1 MKKLT
6 LLLCTF
12 ATTLSSPAANIAWVS
27 FHSAQDGSP
36 SAAAA
41 GTNFV
46 QAPDIGYTS
55 LLTANGHTVTRFLTK
70 NDPTAAD
77 ATYLNGFD
85 LIIIGRSVDSAN
97 YQQAGELTFWHS
109 SITKPVINM
118 SGYTL
123 RNVRLG
129 FTTGGTIPDT
139 TNAVALEAVAPAH
152 PIFSGIALD
161 GANIMVNSFAGIA
174 AHPSNGIPQRGI
186 SVNTDPLVGG
196 TILGRIAA
204 AGFPGNGTV
213 IAEWQTGA
221 SLGSYVLGG
230 PRLVFLSGSREHNG
244 MTSQGSGIFDL
255 TADGSQMFLNA
266 VTYMAV
272 VPEPSTYALLG
283 IGALALL
290 MRWRK
295 S

>member
-1 MKKLT
+1 V
-6 LLLCTF
+6 
-12 ATTLSSPAANIAWVS
+12 SSQAANIVWVS

-41 GTNFV
+41 ATNFV

-55 LLTANGHTVTRFLTK
+55 LLAANGHTVTRFGTK
-70 NDPTAAD
+70 NDPTPAD
-77 ATYLNGFD
+77 AAFLNGFD

-97 YQQAGELTFWHS
+97 YNEERSFWNS
-109 SITKPVINM
+109 TITKPVINM

-123 RNVRLG
+123 RNNRLG
-129 FTTGGTIPDT
+129 FTAGATIPDT
-139 TNAVALEAVAPAH
+139 TATIGLEALVPSH
-152 PIFSGIALD
+152 PIFSGVALD

-174 AHPSNGIPQRGI
+174 THPSNGITKRGI
-186 SVNTDPLVGG
+186 SVNTDALVGG
-196 TILGRIAA
+196 GTVLGRISATGVPA
-204 AGFPGNGTV
+204 NGMV
-213 IAEWQTGA
+213 IGEWQAGA
-221 SLGSYVLGG
+221 TLGTNVLAGH
-230 PRLVFLSGSREHNG
+230 RLVFLSGSREHAG
-244 MTSQGSGIFDL
+244 LTSQGAGIYDL
-255 TADGSQMFLNA
+255 VGDGPAMFLNA